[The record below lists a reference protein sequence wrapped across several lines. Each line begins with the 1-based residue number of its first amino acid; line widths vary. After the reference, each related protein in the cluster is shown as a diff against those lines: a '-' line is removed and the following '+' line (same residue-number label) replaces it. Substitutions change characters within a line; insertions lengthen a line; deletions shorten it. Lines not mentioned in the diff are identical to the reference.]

1 MKFPKCYIMIGLPG
15 SGKDY
20 LINSNKKENDIV
32 VSSDKLREELFGDI
46 NDQKHNNEVFNE
58 MFKRTVAAL
67 KNGQN
72 VYYNATNIN
81 RKRRINLIKEIKNAV
96 KKTIAFYA
104 IVIATPY
111 EKCLGNNNKRDRKV
125 PEEVIKKMLFNYQ
138 PPAYQ
143 EGFNYI
149 KFIRNYSFDIYLLL
163 KKSQNISHRNPH
175 HKLTIG
181 DHMLK
186 SAEYIRNYCHEYN
199 LPFDYYMFYI
209 CIATEFHDIGK
220 PMTQIQKDG
229 ICHYY
234 NHHNVGAYII
244 SCSEFSNDDNTMVL
258 ISNLIYHHMDYF
270 DENKIKKT
278 KQFFHNDSID
288 YYDLNRPSFEW
299 CLDLLHCADS
309 YAH

>member
-1 MKFPKCYIMIGLPG
+1 MKFPRCYIMIGLPG

-20 LINSNKKENDIV
+20 FINSNKKENDVI
-32 VSSDKLREELFGDI
+32 VSSDELREELFGDV
-46 NDQKHNNEVFNE
+46 NDQTHNNEIFNE
-58 MFKRTVAAL
+58 MFKRTVVAL
-67 KNGQN
+67 RNGQN

-96 KKTIAFYA
+96 KRTVAFYA

-111 EKCLGNNNKRDRKV
+111 EKCLENNNERDRKV
-125 PEEVIKKMLFNYQ
+125 PEDVIKRMLFNYQ

-149 KFIRNYSFDIYLLL
+149 KFIRNYPFNIYLLL
-163 KKSQNISHRNPH
+163 KKSQNISHCNPH
-175 HKLTIG
+175 HRLTIG
-181 DHMLK
+181 DHMIK
-186 SAEYIRNYCHEYN
+186 SAEYIRNYCHENN
-199 LPFDYYMFYI
+199 LSFDYYMFYI
-209 CIATEFHDIGK
+209 CIAAEFHDIGK
-220 PMTQIQKDG
+220 PITQIRKDG
-229 ICHYY
+229 VCHYY
-234 NHHNVGAYII
+234 NHQNVGAYIV
-244 SCSEFSNDDNTMVL
+244 SCSEFSNDDNTMAL

-288 YYDLNRPSFEW
+288 YYDLNKPSFEW
-299 CLDLLHCADS
+299 CLDLVHAADL